1 MAGRARDADVALE
14 FSVIGTVQPLQIDLL
29 AAKQILLN
37 LLTNA
42 VKYTPGGGSV
52 KVKAF
57 ADGGDMVCIEVTD
70 TGIGM
75 SAENIAQAI
84 KPFGQV
90 ANAFNKK
97 QVGTGLGLP
106 IARSLTELH
115 GGRFVIESE
124 LGQGTRIRVMLPV
137 APVKARRVVAGRRT
151 R

>member
-1 MAGRARDADVALE
+1 
-14 FSVIGTVQPLQIDLL
+14 
-29 AAKQILLN
+29 
-37 LLTNA
+37 
-42 VKYTPGGGSV
+42 
-52 KVKAF
+52 
-57 ADGGDMVCIEVTD
+57 MVCIEVKD

-124 LGQGTRIRVMLPV
+124 LGRGTCIRVMLPA
-137 APVKARRVVAGRRT
+137 APVRTLRVVGGSRT